1 VKLRIGD
8 TEYDYQTALNMVS
21 LGVLMD
27 LRSQGGPGRKSI
39 ALALDLIDAALP
51 TDAAE
56 TIEDDERVLVGLAGL
71 IFVTKRF
78 AGEPLTWEQ
87 ARAYSWFD
95 FGFVLEESD
104 TKQSDPTTA
113 PGDQK
118 PLGAETPNAPRP
130 KKRTAGTSTPKR
142 SKPRSGVTSS

>member
-78 AGEPLTWEQ
+78 AGESFTWEQ
-87 ARAYSWFD
+87 ACAYSWFD

-104 TKQSDPTTA
+104 TKQPDPTTA
-113 PGDQK
+113 SGDQK
-118 PLGAETPNAPRP
+118 QLGAETPNATRP
-130 KKRTAGTSTPKR
+130 KKRTAGTSTPKT